1 MSAIRTPGTS
11 FSYRPS
17 VLTPGPYLD
26 PAITTPDAVRGGRL
40 REILPTLGPIASGAL
55 RSLVLI
61 AIAMLLIL
69 VLLPAA
75 LVAAATQVA
84 SAG

>member
-1 MSAIRTPGTS
+1 MSAIRAPGTS
-11 FSYRPS
+11 LPYRPA
-17 VLTPGPYLD
+17 VLAPDAYRVR
-26 PAITTPDAVRGGRL
+26 AIATPDPVRGGRL
-40 REILPTLGPIASGAL
+40 RVPTLGPIASGAL
-55 RSLVLI
+55 RSLVLV

-84 SAG
+84 SAV

>member
-1 MSAIRTPGTS
+1 MRAAQTPRT
-11 FSYRPS
+11 S
-17 VLTPGPYLD
+17 VLYPPSILAGDSHQNHPIPTQDL
-26 PAITTPDAVRGGRL
+26 IRGGRL
-40 REILPTLGPIASGAL
+40 RHLGTGLRSIVSAGL

-75 LVAAATQVA
+75 LVAAGT
-84 SAG
+84 